1 MDENTKNEIE
11 NEIQSNDVVL
21 YMKGTPVFLNVVFQ
35 LQQ

>member
-21 YMKGTPVFLNVVFQ
+21 YMKGTPVISSMWFQ
-35 LQQ
+35 LQL